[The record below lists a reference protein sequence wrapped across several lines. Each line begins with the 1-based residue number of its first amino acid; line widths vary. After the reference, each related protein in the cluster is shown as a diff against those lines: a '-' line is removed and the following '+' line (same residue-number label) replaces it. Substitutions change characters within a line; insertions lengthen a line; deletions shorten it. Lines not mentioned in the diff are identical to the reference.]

1 MKRLLITLIAL
12 LVCAGLSQATGYHYR
27 QQFAIAPV
35 IAPVYVQPLAIAT
48 CGAAYTAPSVQQL
61 VVPQIAPLVGQAS
74 VTQSYAIQ
82 GATAQVVTQPVVQ
95 AVTTQ
100 AYTAPLVQQVVTP
113 SYGPLAVVGNAYSH
127 TQAVRVLQVR
137 QRLNYH
143 GVRQVVVGGR
153 QSVVVDNAAVAV
165 RTRVGGV
172 LSGVGRFLFGRQVE
186 TVIAPQ
192 RAAIV
197 VPRRAAVQI
206 NAPGV
211 RVRVR

>member
-1 MKRLLITLIAL
+1 MKRITYTLLAL
-12 LVCAGLSQATGYHYR
+12 LACAGLSQATGYHYR
-27 QQFAIAPV
+27 QQFVVAPV
-35 IAPVYVQPLAIAT
+35 IAPVYVQPLALAT

-61 VVPQIAPLVGQAS
+61 VVPQIAPLSGSAS

-82 GATAQVVTQPVVQ
+82 GHAVQAVTQPVVQ
-95 AVTTQ
+95 Q
-100 AYTAPLVQQVVTP
+100 YTAPAIVQQVVTP
-113 SYGPLAVVGNAYSH
+113 SYGSLAVVGNAYSH

-137 QRLNYH
+137 QRLNYG
-143 GVRQVVVGGR
+143 GVQQVAVGGR
-153 QSVVVDNAAVAV
+153 QSVVVDNAAVAI

-186 TVIAPQ
+186 TVVAPQ
-192 RAAIV
+192 RAAVV
-197 VPRRAAVQI
+197 VPRRAAVQV